1 MTFLESATAVIAP
14 KPRPYQ
20 DDPKSLRFFGD
31 LLEPFDQRLDEER
44 LRAGTQISHRD
55 LLDALLPAGA
65 ALDPADL
72 VIVAHGLPDLLP
84 FAANASHLNLRFGEQ
99 AHSFAIS
106 GQGLAAPFT
115 ALRIIAAYQAAGKAD
130 RAAVAVLEQT
140 TLPTPHP
147 LVDAGGGLVD
157 SGVLL
162 VFARSG
168 DLIVE
173 RVRTLPSGAAV
184 LDDLRTFTESDPHGT
199 LVVCGPSGPGGAE
212 DPGLPPGTTVQRA
225 APGAYSTSVW
235 LELARAWRQWS
246 GTYRRVVLTD
256 VDPRT
261 GDGHVAVLR
270 CGGNPVR
277 E

>member
-1 MTFLESATAVIAP
+1 MTCLESATAVIAP
-14 KPRPYQ
+14 EPRPYQ

-31 LLEPFDQRLDEER
+31 LFEPFGQRPDEEL
-44 LRAGTQISHRD
+44 LRAGTHISHRD
-55 LLDALLPAGA
+55 LLDTLLPA
-65 ALDPADL
+65 DVTPEPADL

-84 FAANASHLNLRFGEQ
+84 FAANASHLNLRFGDQ

-115 ALRIIAAYQAAGKAD
+115 ALRIVAAYQAAGKAE

-147 LVDAGGGLVD
+147 LVSPYGLVD

-168 DLIVE
+168 DLAVE
-173 RVRTLPSGAAV
+173 RVRTLPSGTAV
-184 LDDLRTFTESDPHGT
+184 LDDLRALTESDPQGT
-199 LVVCGPSGPGGAE
+199 LVVCGPSGPGGAA
-212 DPGLPPGTTVQRA
+212 DPGLPTGTTVHRA
-225 APGAYSTSVW
+225 APGAYCTSVW
-235 LELARAWRQWS
+235 LELARARRQWS
-246 GTYRRVVLTD
+246 RMYRRVVLTD

-270 CGGNPVR
+270 CGDDLVR